1 MPDQQNFPTSL
12 TLKGKAMRDR
22 IVESAAN
29 LIFQSG
35 ARETSLDQVRE
46 AAGASKSQI
55 YHYFLDKDALIHAVI
70 DLQAQRILASEQA
83 TLSRVNT
90 LADLKRWIEQ
100 VIQMGEL
107 YGRIGGCP
115 LGSLAN
121 ELAPYKDNQRDALM
135 RHLESWRTEIE
146 QTLRR
151 IAVNEGFGPE
161 FDALGLSYTFLA
173 AIQGGL
179 MFAKLT
185 QSAEMLSRSLRQ
197 IVDILRCK

>member
-1 MPDQQNFPTSL
+1 
-12 TLKGKAMRDR
+12 
-22 IVESAAN
+22 
-29 LIFQSG
+29 
-35 ARETSLDQVRE
+35 
-46 AAGASKSQI
+46 
-55 YHYFLDKDALIHAVI
+55 
-70 DLQAQRILASEQA
+70 
-83 TLSRVNT
+83 
-90 LADLKRWIEQ
+90 
-100 VIQMGEL
+100 
-107 YGRIGGCP
+107 
-115 LGSLAN
+115 
-121 ELAPYKDNQRDALM
+121 M